1 MKFKEFLLS
10 AKNAIFINKGRTIL
24 SMLGII
30 IGISS
35 VIAMISIGKGAQNKI
50 TSNIQSLGSNV
61 IIVSSGNATVGNV
74 KQGLGS
80 ASTLTQNYVDALS
93 SRFNTPDVS
102 NISPV
107 ISKNEEIIYKNQN
120 AETRLNGVYPQAQI
134 VNNITISQGSFITQP
149 DISNNFHVIVLG
161 PVVESELF
169 PHTNPIG
176 KTVSVGNSLFTVIGV
191 TQSKGTSGNG
201 AFNQDDQ
208 VWIPETTAKNTL
220 LGNINYSTINL
231 EAKNSRDMTKAT
243 SEVQNTLM
251 KAQGITNAT
260 QANFTVENQ
269 TQILSSLNTI
279 TGTFTLLL
287 EGIAGISLIVGGI
300 GIMNIML
307 VSVTERTR
315 EIGLRKAVGAKG
327 SDIMTQF
334 LLETIILTLISGTI
348 GILFGIFISFLISS
362 FVIQIPFVISVT
374 AIIIALTVS
383 ASIGFIF
390 GLFPAYKASKLSAIE
405 ALRYE

>member
-1 MKFKEFLLS
+1 MRFREFLLS
-10 AKNAIFINKGRTIL
+10 AKTAILTNKGRTFL

-35 VIAMISIGKGAQNKI
+35 VIAMISIGKGAQSKI

-61 IIVSSGNATVGNV
+61 IIVTPGNATVGNV
-74 KQGLGS
+74 KQGLGT

-93 SRFNTPDVS
+93 SKFNTPDVS
-102 NISPV
+102 YISPS

-120 AETRLNGVYPQAQI
+120 ATTKLNGVYPQTQI
-134 VNNITISQGSFITQP
+134 VNNISMSEGSFITEP
-149 DISNNFHVIVLG
+149 DILHNFPVIVIG
-161 PVVESELF
+161 PIVASELF

-176 KTVSVGNSLFTVIGV
+176 KTVNIGQSLFTVIGV

-208 VWIPETTAKNTL
+208 VWVPITTAKNTL
-220 LGNINYSTINL
+220 LGNINYNTINL
-231 EAKNSRDMTKAT
+231 EAKNSKVINKAT
-243 SEVQNTLM
+243 AEVQNTLM
-251 KAQGITNAT
+251 KAQGITNAS

-287 EGIAGISLIVGGI
+287 EGIAGISLLVGGI

-307 VSVTERTR
+307 VAVTERTR
-315 EIGLRKAVGAKG
+315 EIGLRKAIGAKG
-327 SDIMTQF
+327 SDIMIQF
-334 LLETIILTLISGTI
+334 LFETIILTLISGTI
-348 GILFGIFISFLISS
+348 GILFGIFISFIISS
-362 FVIQIPFVISVT
+362 FVIQIPFVISIS
-374 AIIIALTVS
+374 AILIALTVS
-383 ASIGFIF
+383 ASIGLIF